1 MLILTVNV
9 EFITD
14 VKDWKL
20 RFEYYFRKP
29 KIKCFNKIILS
40 IFVYKLFW
48 VDVIRKIFASP
59 VYQSLI
65 I

>member
-1 MLILTVNV
+1 MKGMLILTVYV

-29 KIKCFNKIILS
+29 KIKCFNKIILC
-40 IFVYKLFW
+40 ICLQTFLG
-48 VDVIRKIFASP
+48 
-59 VYQSLI
+59 
-65 I
+65 